1 MRVQNNIYFKGTIGI
16 PFIFGCHFSKE
27 LEELEEHKGFLSPTK
42 LWSPATPDE
51 IMGT

>member
-1 MRVQNNIYFKGTIGI
+1 MRVQNNIYFKGAIGI

-27 LEELEEHKGFLSPTK
+27 LEEEHKGFLSPTR